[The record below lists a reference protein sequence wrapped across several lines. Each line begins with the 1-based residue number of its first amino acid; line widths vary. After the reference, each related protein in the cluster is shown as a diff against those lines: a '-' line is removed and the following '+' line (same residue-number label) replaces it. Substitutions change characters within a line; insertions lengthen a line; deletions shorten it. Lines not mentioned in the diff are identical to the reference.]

1 LPVGIGLLIAAAISG
16 ALWFVVI
23 SVVRALRS

>member
-16 ALWFVVI
+16 GLWFVVI
-23 SVVRALRS
+23 SVIRALRS